1 MNRRHARRRARRQ
14 AVVPRKRYNRLRLPR
29 LGRASHLALVAV
41 GVLGATVGFSAVLG
55 SESPEIG
62 AGALHDI
69 ATPTP
74 AGTPAAPVAEADQAR
89 GAAPAARPTDAA
101 PGENNSN
108 LAPGSDQP
116 SQESS
121 ANAPGKPGPTGP
133 SGLPGPDNTGVP
145 AGTKLRDSG
154 SITVTE
160 PGTVI
165 SGLNI
170 NGCVNIKASNVTI
183 EKSKISCAR
192 ENGAAIQ
199 VDNGLNG
206 ILLVDVEVDGRGI
219 TGSTICCGGYTI
231 RRANLHNSLDGPRM
245 GSYTVVEHSWIH
257 HLSRVEGS
265 HNDTIQTTGGSNI
278 TVRNNRLDVYNP
290 TTNDLFNAAMMLGSE
305 SAPLRNVLF
314 ENNYCNGGN
323 YTINIRSDTDAAN
336 VVFRNNTFGRD
347 YRYGIVSGAGH
358 PGVTWDRQSN
368 VFADTK
374 EPVL

>member
-1 MNRRHARRRARRQ
+1 MGRRHARRRPRRQ

-29 LGRASHLALVAV
+29 LNRASHLALVAV

-55 SESPEIG
+55 SETPEIG
-62 AGALHDI
+62 ADALHDI
-69 ATPTP
+69 STPTP
-74 AGTPAAPVAEADQAR
+74 GNTPPAPTAQADQPR
-89 GAAPAARPTDAA
+89 GAAPAARPTD
-101 PGENNSN
+101 N
-108 LAPGSDQP
+108 LAPGTNQP
-116 SQESS
+116 TQEPDSPS
-121 ANAPGKPGPTGP
+121 APGKPGPTGP
-133 SGLPGPDNTGVP
+133 SGFPGPDNTGVP
-145 AGTKLRDSG
+145 AGTTLRDSG

-160 PGTVI
+160 AGTVI

-170 NGCVNIKASNVTI
+170 NGCVNIRASDVTI
-183 EKSKISCAR
+183 QKSKISCAR

-199 VDNGLNG
+199 VDNGNKG
-206 ILLVDVEVDGRGI
+206 ILLVDVEVDGRGV

-245 GSYTVVEHSWIH
+245 GSNTVVEDSWIH

-323 YTINIRSDTDAAN
+323 YTINIRNDTDAAN
-336 VVFRNNTFGRD
+336 VVFRNNTFGKD
-347 YRYGIVSGAGH
+347 YRYGIVSGASH

-368 VFADTK
+368 VFADTN